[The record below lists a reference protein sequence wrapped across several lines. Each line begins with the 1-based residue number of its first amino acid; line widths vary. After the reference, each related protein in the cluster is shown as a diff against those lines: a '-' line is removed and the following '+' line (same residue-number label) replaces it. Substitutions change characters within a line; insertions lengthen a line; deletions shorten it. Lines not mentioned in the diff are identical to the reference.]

1 MSNTAVVVA
10 VDGGQSSTLALVATP
25 DGRILGTGLAGPSN
39 HIHEP
44 GGMERLH
51 NALHQSITAAL
62 HNAGRTINNVTH
74 VCLGMTGAA
83 DIAQQIVQQKIPTA
97 AVQSYYD
104 MVTALAGASVAQP
117 GVVVIA
123 GTGSVAYGRLADGRD
138 ARAGGWGWLIGDEGS
153 AFDIGRAALQVAA
166 HAADIRGG
174 PTVLLQRL
182 VDHFQM
188 PSFWDLRNA
197 LYTPAITRAQIAGLA
212 ALVTAAAQD
221 GDMVA
226 LGLLDQAGRDL
237 ASIAVG
243 VIKQLGMLD
252 TGMTVYTTGGV
263 FKAGAFV
270 LKPFCDTIQ
279 AQSSASA
286 VREAAFS
293 PIIGGLLLALK
304 ASGSPLDDSI
314 IGAIRNSL
322 PASAIS
328 KHQAKES

>member
-10 VDGGQSSTLALVATP
+10 VDGGQSSTLALVAAP

-51 NALHQSITAAL
+51 NALHQSIMLAL
-62 HNAGRTINNVTH
+62 QNAGRTVGDITH
-74 VCLGMTGAA
+74 VSLGMTGAA
-83 DIAQQIVQQKIPTA
+83 DIAQQIVQQMIPTA
-97 AVQSYYD
+97 AVQSHFD

-123 GTGSVAYGRLADGRD
+123 GTGSVAYGRLADGRE

-153 AFDIGRAALQVAA
+153 AFSIGRAALQSAA
-166 HAADIRGG
+166 HAADRRSELTI
-174 PTVLLQRL
+174 LLQRL

-212 ALVTAAAQD
+212 ALVTAAAQQ
-221 GDMVA
+221 GDAVA
-226 LGLLDQAGRDL
+226 MQLLDQAGRDL
-237 ASIAVG
+237 AAIAIG
-243 VIKQLGMLD
+243 VIKQLGVLD

-263 FKAGAFV
+263 FKAGEFI
-270 LKPFCDTIQ
+270 LKPFHDTLR
-279 AQSSASA
+279 AQSPASA
-286 VREAAFS
+286 VQEAAFS
-293 PIIGGLLLALK
+293 PIIGGLLLALQ
-304 ASGSPLDDSI
+304 ASGSSLDDSVI
-314 IGAIRNSL
+314 STIRASQ

-328 KHQAKES
+328 KHQAQET

>member
-1 MSNTAVVVA
+1 MSNTVVVA
-10 VDGGQSSTLALVATP
+10 VDGGQSSTLALVAAP
-25 DGRILGTGLAGPSN
+25 DGHILGTGLAGPSN
-39 HIHEP
+39 HIHEL

-62 HNAGRTINNVTH
+62 QHAGRTINDVTH

-83 DIAQQIVQQKIPTA
+83 DIAQQIVQQMIPAA

-123 GTGSVAYGRLADGRD
+123 GTGSVAYGRLADGRE

-153 AFDIGRAALQVAA
+153 AFSIGRAALQAAA
-166 HAADIRGG
+166 HAADRRGE

-182 VDHFQM
+182 VDYFQM

-212 ALVTAAAQD
+212 ALVTAAAQA
-221 GDMVA
+221 GDTVA
-226 LGLLDQAGRDL
+226 IGLLDQAGRDL
-237 ASIAVG
+237 AAIAVG

-263 FKAGAFV
+263 FKAGSLV
-270 LKPFCDTIQ
+270 LTPFRDAIR
-279 AQSSASA
+279 AQSPASA
-286 VREAAFS
+286 AREATFS

-304 ASGSPLDDSI
+304 AAGRPLDDSTI
-314 IGAIRNSL
+314 RAIQTSL
-322 PASAIS
+322 PTFAIS